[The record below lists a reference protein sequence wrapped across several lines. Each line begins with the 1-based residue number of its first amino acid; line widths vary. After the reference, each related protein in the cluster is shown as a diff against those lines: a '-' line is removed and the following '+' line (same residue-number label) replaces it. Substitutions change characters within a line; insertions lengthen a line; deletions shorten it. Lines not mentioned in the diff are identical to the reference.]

1 MAEKQQL
8 TVAEL
13 LARAEKENPDAA
25 RRSRRRRRSLEEGGV
40 TVAELTD
47 SFKKVDVKPNEVK
60 HSAHPIDKPE
70 DEAPKLGRSVK
81 IQRIEPAEQP
91 AAPVVEKPA
100 AAEEAPEAA
109 ETPEVKQPAE
119 DAPSPS
125 NSETTVLR
133 KVEFAPPA
141 EDVAKPEPVEPIEP
155 VEPATNVIP
164 VVKEP
169 VEAEPVEVETVEAE
183 LVEAEPAAP
192 VELDEPDPDVRAIE
206 VEEASI
212 NPILMVLLVFIGVLV
227 GVLGF
232 LAFQWLWANT
242 STVVAVLLGVVT
254 VAAVVFGVRA
264 MRTGRDGLTMALAGL
279 AAAVMAF
286 GPALI

>member
-1 MAEKQQL
+1 MSEKQQL

-25 RRSRRRRRSLEEGGV
+25 RRSRRRRRSLDEGGV

-47 SFKKVDVKPNEVK
+47 SFKKVEVKPAEVK
-60 HSAHPIDKPE
+60 HSAHPLDKPE
-70 DEAPKLGRSVK
+70 DEAPNLGHSVK
-81 IQRIEPAEQP
+81 IPRIEP
-91 AAPVVEKPA
+91 VEKPA
-100 AAEEAPEAA
+100 AAEEAPEVKQDA
-109 ETPEVKQPAE
+109 ETTPT
-119 DAPSPS
+119 PS

-141 EDVAKPEPVEPIEP
+141 EDVAKPEPAEPVEPT
-155 VEPATNVIP
+155 EPATNVIP
-164 VVKEP
+164 VVKAPEP
-169 VEAEPVEVETVEAE
+169 VEPR
-183 LVEAEPAAP
+183 EPAAP
-192 VELDEPDPDVRAIE
+192 VELDELDPDVRAIE

-212 NPILMVLLVFIGVLV
+212 NPILMVLLVFVGVLV

-242 STVVAVLLGVVT
+242 STIVAVVLGVVT